1 MRLVDIW
8 KMIKGLKERI
18 LNQTP
23 ESSVS
28 ARSRTDD
35 LTKLRLRYKPY
46 YDVFEKQVGSR
57 VWLDG
62 QEMVLLS
69 SNDYLGLTDHPEVI
83 AAGKAAFDE
92 WGASSTGARVAN
104 GGRAYHTRLE
114 RKLADFLGREAAH
127 VHAAGY
133 LSCMS
138 AVQAFARRG
147 DLVLVDRNVHSS
159 LWSGIRNTDARVEKF
174 SHNRPESLAKALS
187 YEKPETPKL
196 LVFEGIYSMEG
207 HIAPVREFLEVIQGH
222 NVFTV
227 MDDAHGLGV
236 LGPEGRGTLHHCGAN
251 EEVDV
256 VCGSLSKALASV
268 GGFVAGDRA
277 LIEYLRTHSKQT
289 LFSAAIGP
297 CQAACA
303 EAALEVIQREP
314 FHHERLW
321 TNLRRYREFLLSLG
335 LDIWGSVTPA
345 VPVVLGDKQKAYDF
359 RKALMKKGVYTTM
372 SIAPAVP
379 PKKDLIRTSISARH
393 TDEDLDRIFE
403 AFTYA
408 VKKVL

>member
-1 MRLVDIW
+1 MLTAIKQLLTTGTYRSSIHRRCVQDEPTAMRL
-8 KMIKGLKERI
+8 K
-18 LNQTP
+18 
-23 ESSVS
+23 
-28 ARSRTDD
+28 
-35 LTKLRLRYKPY
+35 YKPF
-46 YDVFEKQVGSR
+46 YDIFERQSGSR
-57 VWLDG
+57 IWLEG
-62 QEMVLLS
+62 KEMVLLS

-83 AAGKAAFDE
+83 AAGKAALDE

-104 GGRAYHTRLE
+104 GGRAYHMQLE
-114 RKLADFLGREAAH
+114 EKLAAFLGREAVH
-127 VHAAGY
+127 VHSAGY

-138 AVQAFARRG
+138 AVQAFARKG

-159 LWSGIRNTDARVEKF
+159 LWSGIYNTDARVEKF

-207 HIAPVREFLEVIQGH
+207 HISPVAEYLEVIKGH

-227 MDDAHGLGV
+227 MDDAHGFGV
-236 LGPEGRGTLHHCGAN
+236 LGECGRGTLHHFGVQDK
-251 EEVDV
+251 VDV
-256 VCGSLSKALASV
+256 VCGSLSKSLASV
-268 GGFVAGDRA
+268 GGFVAGDRS

-303 EAALEVIQREP
+303 EAALNVLQQEP
-314 FHHERLW
+314 FHLERLW
-321 TNLRRYREFLLSLG
+321 SNVKRYREFLIGLG
-335 LDIWGSVTPA
+335 LDIWGSETPA
-345 VPVVLGDKQKAYDF
+345 IPIVLGDKAKVYFF
-359 RKALMKKGVYTTM
+359 RKALMEKGVYTTM

-393 TDEDLDRIFE
+393 TDEDLERIFE

>member
-1 MRLVDIW
+1 MFTAIKERFTAGTARSSIRTRCIQDEPTRMRL
-8 KMIKGLKERI
+8 K
-18 LNQTP
+18 
-23 ESSVS
+23 
-28 ARSRTDD
+28 
-35 LTKLRLRYKPY
+35 YKPF
-46 YDVFEKQVGSR
+46 YDVFERQCGSR

-62 QEMVLLS
+62 REMVLLS
-69 SNDYLGLTDHPEVI
+69 SNDYLGLTDHPKVI
-83 AAGKAAFDE
+83 AAGKAALDE

-104 GGRAYHTRLE
+104 GGRAYHARLE
-114 RKLADFLGREAAH
+114 EKLAAFLRREAVH
-127 VHAAGY
+127 VNSAGY

-147 DLVLVDRNVHSS
+147 DLILVDRNVHSS
-159 LWSGIRNTDARVEKF
+159 LWSGIDNTDARVEKF

-187 YEKPETPKL
+187 FEKPETPKL

-207 HIAPVREFLEVIQGH
+207 HIAPIAEFLEVIKGH

-227 MDDAHGLGV
+227 MDDAHGFGV
-236 LGPEGRGTLHHCGAN
+236 LGEQGRGTLQHFGCEN
-251 EEVDV
+251 KVDI
-256 VCGSLSKALASV
+256 VCGSLSKSLASV
-268 GGFVAGDRA
+268 GGFVAGDRS
-277 LIEYLRTHSKQT
+277 LIEYLRSHSKQT

-303 EAALEVIQREP
+303 EAALEVLQEEP
-314 FHHERLW
+314 FHLARLW
-321 TNLRRYREFLLSLG
+321 SNVARYREFLTGLG
-335 LDIWGSVTPA
+335 LDIWGSETPA
-345 VPVVLGDKQKAYDF
+345 IPIVIGDKAKVYYF
-359 RKALMKKGVYTTM
+359 RKALMEKGVYTTM

-393 TDEDLDRIFE
+393 TDEDLERIFE